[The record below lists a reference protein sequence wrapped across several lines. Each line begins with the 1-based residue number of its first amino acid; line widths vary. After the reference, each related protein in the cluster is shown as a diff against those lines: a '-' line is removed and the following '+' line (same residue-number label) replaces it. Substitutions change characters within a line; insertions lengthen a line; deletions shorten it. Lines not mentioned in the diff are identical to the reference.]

1 MFKCLSIVIL
11 AMILWL
17 VLSKVEK
24 ETNLFI
30 FISDFFFLKLS
41 DSGFMIE
48 FGMN

>member
-30 FISDFFFLKLS
+30 FISDFFFKVV
-41 DSGFMIE
+41 
-48 FGMN
+48 

>member
-30 FISDFFFLKLS
+30 FISDFFLKLS